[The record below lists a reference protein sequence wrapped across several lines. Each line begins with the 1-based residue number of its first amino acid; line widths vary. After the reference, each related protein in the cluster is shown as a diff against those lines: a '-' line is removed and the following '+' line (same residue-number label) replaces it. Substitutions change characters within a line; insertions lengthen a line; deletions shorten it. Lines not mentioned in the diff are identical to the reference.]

1 MADLDDD
8 PFNVANDFLDRHSP
22 PGKEERNATL
32 RELIA
37 EISQPLWRAAANARL
52 DELEAAQSATAKLEM
67 PRMDEI
73 LLACGEMTA
82 SERRCVRT
90 ALEWFIRRVD
100 RTAKQEGE

>member
-52 DELEAAQSATAKLEM
+52 DELEAAQSATGTRYQRVFEAVMALTDAE
-67 PRMDEI
+67 DQ
-73 LLACGEMTA
+73 LACILPGP
-82 SERRCVRT
+82 ERDE
-90 ALEWFIRRVD
+90 L
-100 RTAKQEGE
+100 QEAINEVNHD